1 MLNHVEIP
9 FYHRC
14 LEAVFLIACM
24 GYAETGVIA
33 LVEIEKSENDEGV
46 PDVVSR
52 EKRAELPS
60 AGADSAVLFLG

>member
-1 MLNHVEIP
+1 
-9 FYHRC
+9 
-14 LEAVFLIACM
+14 M

-60 AGADSAVLFLG
+60 AGADSAVLFLR